1 METGCSLRSITGRW
15 ILAAT
20 LVASGAAFLMG
31 TAVAVALPS
40 IQQFFDSYI
49 TGIQWVVNAQLLTL
63 AALLLVGGSLGDRFG
78 RKKIFILGMTI
89 FVSGAI
95 LSGLA
100 GSIVLLITFQA
111 IQGIGAA
118 LMIPQS
124 LAIINA
130 GFAENERGKVIGLW
144 AGLSGGIAALGPWVG
159 GWLVESFSWRAV
171 FFMVVP
177 FIALAL
183 VITVMAVPESR
194 NQAARKLDWR
204 GTVLI
209 FLGLLGI
216 AYGLIS
222 GPVAGWDNLI
232 VLIGLIGGPIA
243 FATFMI
249 TELRQKEPLVPLH
262 IFKNPLV
269 AGANTVTLFLYFALN
284 GVIFFLVLNLQQV
297 QKYSPTAAGLAL
309 LPPIVIITIFAGPAG
324 ALADKIGPRRQMILG
339 PVVVAV
345 GISLLIIGGTEV
357 NYFLQFLPG
366 LILFGAGM
374 ALTIA
379 PLTKSALMVAPQ
391 FSGSA
396 SGANNAISRIAALM
410 AVAVLG
416 VVIVSTFTV
425 RLNDTLAASTLTV
438 EEQQYI
444 ISQSDKLGGIVI
456 PESFDKDSRIQ
467 ARDAI
472 NRSFVSG
479 FRWAIGLSAALA
491 LVGAA
496 ISFFTIR
503 RPPPGQ
509 ATEQTPASQSMPDE
523 D

>member
-130 GFAENERGKVIGLW
+130 CFAENERGKVIGLW

-243 FATFMI
+243 FAMPEPI
-249 TELRQKEPLVPLH
+249 RLR
-262 IFKNPLV
+262 
-269 AGANTVTLFLYFALN
+269 
-284 GVIFFLVLNLQQV
+284 
-297 QKYSPTAAGLAL
+297 YSSI
-309 LPPIVIITIFAGPAG
+309 LP
-324 ALADKIGPRRQMILG
+324 
-339 PVVVAV
+339 
-345 GISLLIIGGTEV
+345 
-357 NYFLQFLPG
+357 
-366 LILFGAGM
+366 
-374 ALTIA
+374 
-379 PLTKSALMVAPQ
+379 
-391 FSGSA
+391 
-396 SGANNAISRIAALM
+396 
-410 AVAVLG
+410 
-416 VVIVSTFTV
+416 
-425 RLNDTLAASTLTV
+425 
-438 EEQQYI
+438 
-444 ISQSDKLGGIVI
+444 
-456 PESFDKDSRIQ
+456 
-467 ARDAI
+467 
-472 NRSFVSG
+472 
-479 FRWAIGLSAALA
+479 
-491 LVGAA
+491 
-496 ISFFTIR
+496 
-503 RPPPGQ
+503 
-509 ATEQTPASQSMPDE
+509 
-523 D
+523 